1 MSFRS
6 LPALSN
12 GQLETLLAALDPRLE
27 GFGQGG
33 SELDD
38 AAAYIA
44 RLGLA
49 GDDGEG
55 PESPLITW
63 LSLWTATGANRESL
77 ALAVATL
84 LADRQSSRSAQALQ
98 LLWGGEGESLL
109 LQLPAL
115 LATVERR
122 LLLVFGPAADGESLI
137 PLQEA
142 IHVRLHQVPSLQ
154 LQVVAGAGLDPDP
167 ADPADR
173 AELSRDLR
181 PDGLRLVVCDDLL
194 RWAPTGGPGA
204 LIGLEPALRLRS
216 EGQADGAWEQVRRLT
231 EQGWLRPLDLRSP
244 STPQAEDGPGA
255 DGAPRA

>member
-6 LPALSN
+6 LPVLSN

-63 LSLWTATGANRESL
+63 LSLWSATGANRESL
-77 ALAVATL
+77 ALAVGTL
-84 LADRQSSRSAQALQ
+84 LADRQASRSAQALQ

-109 LQLPAL
+109 QQLPAL

-122 LLLVFGPAADGESLI
+122 LLLVFGPAADGGSLI
-137 PLQEA
+137 PLREA

-154 LQVVAGAGLDPDP
+154 LQVVAGAGLDSDP
-167 ADPADR
+167 AQPSADP
-173 AELSRDLR
+173 R

-204 LIGLEPALRLRS
+204 LIGLEPAFRLRS
-216 EGQADGAWEQVRRLT
+216 EGQADGAWEQVQRLV

-244 STPQAEDGPGA
+244 PTLPVEDDLSGA
-255 DGAPRA
+255 GGARA